1 MNNKGYTLVELLAV
15 TVVLG
20 LILVIAVPS
29 VQNIMEI
36 SERNTFLA
44 DAQAIYRAA
53 NTEVL
58 KALKKLSLNYV
69 SLTNNF
75 TNKSKIFEFIITADR
90 INLDYEMKM
99 LRDFSYESVNNINE
113 KLMLFYEN
121 AEKRIIEIEGL
132 INESINTAS

>member
-36 SERNTFLA
+36 SRKNIFLA

-53 NTEVL
+53 NTEMLEIIDDNGVIFDSSGENQLDLTSAENYDYCIAFNESGVITSITVSNGKYLINGDNHFLDL
-58 KALKKLSLNYV
+58 KADSVELGNMNSYV
-69 SLTNNF
+69 C
-75 TNKSKIFEFIITADR
+75 E
-90 INLDYEMKM
+90 
-99 LRDFSYESVNNINE
+99 
-113 KLMLFYEN
+113 
-121 AEKRIIEIEGL
+121 
-132 INESINTAS
+132 

>member
-53 NTEVL
+53 NTEMLEIIDDNGVIFDSSGEN
-58 KALKKLSLNYV
+58 KLDLTSAENYDYCIAFNESGVITSITV
-69 SLTNNF
+69 SNG
-75 TNKSKIFEFIITADR
+75 K
-90 INLDYEMKM
+90 Y
-99 LRDFSYESVNNINE
+99 
-113 KLMLFYEN
+113 
-121 AEKRIIEIEGL
+121 L
-132 INESINTAS
+132 INGDNHFLDLNEDSVELGNMNSYVCE